1 MNATT
6 LTAPILLFAYKR
18 PAELEQVVRA
28 LRANYLAPESDL
40 HVFVDGPKHPFDLPK
55 VEAVHRVVNNITGFR
70 TVHRHYAGRNMG
82 LAKSI
87 IAGVSK
93 VMAEHGRVIVLEDD
107 LLTTRNFLDYM
118 NQALTTYADNK
129 QVFSVSGYTFPFE
142 QPAEY
147 TAAGYMYPRTGSW
160 GWASWADRW
169 QNIDWELTD
178 YEQFM
183 ADKERCD
190 LFDFYGSDRLRMLK
204 RWQDGLL
211 DSWAIRWCYAQAKV
225 NGVTL
230 YPTTSKVE
238 NIGFSQESTNTH
250 GYNRYK
256 TILDAGVNRRFNLPE
271 TANVPDYYMDQMRW
285 KFSLTVR
292 AVNRIFTHA
301 QQAQRWLTQK
311 S

>member
-1 MNATT
+1 MDDTT
-6 LTAPILLFAYKR
+6 KPAPVVLFAYKR
-18 PAELEQVVRA
+18 PAELAQVVSA
-28 LRANYLAPESDL
+28 LRANYLAPESEL
-40 HVFVDGPKHPFDLPK
+40 YVFVDGPKHPFDLPK
-55 VEAVHRVVNNITGFR
+55 VEAVHRVVNNISGFR
-70 TVHRHYAGRNMG
+70 VVHRHYAARNMG
-82 LAKSI
+82 LAKSV

-93 VMAEHGRVIVLEDD
+93 VMAEHGRAIVLEDD

-118 NQALTTYADNK
+118 NQALTQYADSE
-129 QVFSVSGYTFPFE
+129 QIFSVSGYTFPFD
-142 QPAEY
+142 QPADY
-147 TAAGYMYPRTGSW
+147 DADGYVYPRTGSW

-169 QNIDWELTD
+169 NGIDWELTD
-178 YEQFM
+178 YDHFM
-183 ADKERCD
+183 DDRDRCD
-190 LFDFYGSDRLRMLK
+190 RFDFYGSDRLRMLR
-204 RWQDGLL
+204 RWQAGLI

-230 YPTTSKVE
+230 YPTISKVE

-256 TILDAGVNRRFNLPE
+256 TILDAGVSRTFNLPE
-271 TANVPDYYMDQMRW
+271 TAMVPDYYMNQMRW

-301 QQAQRWLTQK
+301 QKAQQWLTQK